1 VHDARSTSSSAV
13 TIVERDRLSQ
23 VLDGSLLIET
33 AALERRLGD
42 PALRV
47 FDCTVG
53 IEFGA
58 DRVSFRSGRDDW
70 AEAHVPAADFLDLLE
85 ELAAPDPELH
95 FMLPSAEQLGEAMSA
110 HGVEDGTQVVLY
122 DASNGSWAARVWWML
137 HAYGFDDAVVLD
149 GGWTKWV
156 REGRPVSSDPPRRR
170 RGRFLPR
177 PREGVFVGKEA
188 VLAGMRDGATCL
200 VNALPVAL
208 HQGRGPAIPGRRQ
221 GHIPTSENVPA
232 DSLVDPET
240 KAFLPEGELRALLEG
255 AGALHAGRVV
265 TYCGGGIAASGV
277 AFALRLLGHDDVAVY
292 DASLEEWARDPS
304 LPLEMG

>member
-1 VHDARSTSSSAV
+1 M
-13 TIVERDRLSQ
+13 
-23 VLDGSLLIET
+23 LDDSLLIET

-53 IEFGA
+53 IEFAA
-58 DRVSFRSGRDDW
+58 DSVSFRSGRADW
-70 AEAHVPAADFLDLLE
+70 AEAHVPGADFLDLLE

-95 FMLPSAEQLGEAMSA
+95 FMLPSAEQFGEAMSA

-149 GGWTKWV
+149 GGWTKWT
-156 REGRPVSSDPPRRR
+156 REGRPISSDSPRR
-170 RGRFLPR
+170 GAARFVPR
-177 PREGVFVGKEA
+177 PREGVFVDKQA
-188 VLAGMRDGATCL
+188 VLAGIGDAATCL
-200 VNALPVAL
+200 VNALPAIL
-208 HQGRGPAIPGRRQ
+208 HEGQGPSIPGRRR
-221 GHIPTSENVPA
+221 GRIPTSENVPA
-232 DSLVDPET
+232 DNLVDPET
-240 KAFLPEGELRALLEG
+240 KAFLPESELRTLLED
-255 AGALHAGRVV
+255 AGALHAGRVI

-304 LPLEMG
+304 LPIETG